1 MTVSPPRPKG
11 PPLNALR
18 AFEAAG
24 RLGGFMRAAEE
35 LSVTPGA
42 ISQHIKALEDWVSA
56 PLFERRSQGVKLTT
70 TGARLLPEFTEAFDR
85 LGSAV
90 RTLRNSVP
98 QPVLSIATLPSVALL
113 WLSPRLPAIRK
124 ALPQVKISV
133 TAMESPPNLER
144 ELFDLSLFLIE
155 PTGGPREILLDQD
168 EILPVCAPEVA
179 ARLTRP
185 EDLAGEVLL
194 HDASWIGDWPLWAAR
209 TGHEIGRAEDGPR
222 FSLYSLA
229 LEEARHGAGVL
240 MGHRALVEPLLAAG
254 ALVAPFPESVATGK
268 ALVLDVA
275 DGIDGK
281 VAWTVAKLLGT
292 G

>member
-1 MTVSPPRPKG
+1 
-11 PPLNALR
+11 
-18 AFEAAG
+18 
-24 RLGGFMRAAEE
+24 MRAAEE

-42 ISQHIKALEDWVSA
+42 ISQHIKALEDWVGA
-56 PLFERRSQGVKLTT
+56 PLFERRSQGVRLTT

-90 RTLRNSVP
+90 RALRNALP

-155 PTGGPREILLDQD
+155 PTGAPREILLEQD
-168 EILPVCAPEVA
+168 EILPVCAPELA
-179 ARLTRP
+179 SRLARP

-194 HDASWIGDWPLWAAR
+194 HDASWIGDWPLWAMR
-209 TGHEIGRAEDGPR
+209 TGHDIGRAEDGPR

-240 MGHRALVEPLLAAG
+240 MGHHALVEPLLVAG
-254 ALVAPFPESVATGK
+254 ALVAPFPETVPTGK
-268 ALVLDVA
+268 ALVLDMA
-275 DGIDGK
+275 DGIDGNT
-281 VAWTVAKLLGT
+281 AWIVAKLLGMR
-292 G
+292 